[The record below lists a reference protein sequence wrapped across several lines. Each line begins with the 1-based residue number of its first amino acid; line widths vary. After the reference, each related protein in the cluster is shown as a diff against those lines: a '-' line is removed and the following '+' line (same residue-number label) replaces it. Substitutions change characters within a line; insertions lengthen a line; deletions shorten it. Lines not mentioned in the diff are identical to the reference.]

1 MSFPLVLVYLEK
13 NSLQRFLNSTAA
25 CIDSAYTTATN
36 LAHLPN
42 QPFGNVIINWALYF
56 LATLV
61 WAAIVIVVLTAYIVV
76 PCVLLVVGVTWA
88 FNYCIE
94 GRLRTGDSWFTQE
107 NWGDDRRKL
116 VGYENE
122 KGDLRKVIVEGC

>member
-1 MSFPLVLVYLEK
+1 MSFPMVLVYLEK
-13 NSLQRFLNSTAA
+13 NALQKFLNSTAA

-42 QPFGNVIINWALYF
+42 QPFGNFIINWALYF

-61 WAAIVIVVLTAYIVV
+61 WAAIVIVVLTAYIVI
-76 PCVLLVVGVTWA
+76 PLFGVTWA
-88 FNYCIE
+88 FKYCIE
-94 GRLRTGDSWFTQE
+94 GRLRTGDSWFTRE
-107 NWGDDRRKL
+107 NWGNDRGKL

-122 KGDLRKVIVEGC
+122 KGELRKVIVEGC